1 MKLFISWSG
10 TRSRAIAE
18 VLCNCIPDVIQ
29 ACKPWISSKDIDP
42 GARWSSDLAKELEL
56 TKFGVICLTSENLKS
71 RWIHFEAGA
80 LSKILD
86 DRTRVCP
93 YLLELEPTDIDG
105 PLVQFQAI
113 RANKDDTLKLIYA
126 INKAMG
132 DEALSDERLNRAFIK
147 NWPGLEKE
155 LAAISESDSAD
166 KEPKRSD
173 RDLIEEILRTVRYQ
187 SKQKMFLDDD
197 TFIIP
202 ISSNIETEYL
212 KDHTSLVLG
221 ACRGIYEELKEHKIE
236 VSLSEIEAKLKENLI
251 KGTPISPAILNVR
264 VHFFTNAGIK
274 PPRCSLVLA
283 PSIPWKNI
291 D

>member
-18 VLCNCIPDVIQ
+18 ALCNWIPDVIQ
-29 ACKPWISSKDIDP
+29 ACEPWISSKDIDP

-56 TKFGVICLTSENLKS
+56 TKFGIICLTSENLKS

-86 DRTRVCP
+86 DKTRVCP

-113 RANKDDTLKLIYA
+113 RANEDDTLKLIYA

-132 DEALSDERLNRAFIK
+132 DEALSGERLNRAFIR
-147 NWPGLEKE
+147 NWPGLKSE
-155 LAAISESDSAD
+155 LKAISESDSAD

-187 SKQKMFLDDD
+187 SKQQMLLDDED
-197 TFIIP
+197 PIIIP
-202 ISSNIETEYL
+202 VSSNIETEYL
-212 KDHTSLVLG
+212 KDCTGLVHG
-221 ACRGIYEELKEHKIE
+221 VCSGIYKELKDHKIE
-236 VSLSEIEAKLKENLI
+236 VSLGEIEEKLNEDLL
-251 KGTPISPAILNVR
+251 KGMPVGLAIGDVR
-264 VHFFTNAGIK
+264 VHFFTDAGLK
-274 PPRCSLVLA
+274 PPRCSLVFA
-283 PSIPWKNI
+283 PSTP
-291 D
+291 